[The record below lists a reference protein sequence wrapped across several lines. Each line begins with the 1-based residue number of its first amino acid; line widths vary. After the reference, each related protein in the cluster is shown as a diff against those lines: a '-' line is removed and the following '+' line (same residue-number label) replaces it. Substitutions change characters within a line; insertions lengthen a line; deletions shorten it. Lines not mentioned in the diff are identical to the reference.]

1 MFRRC
6 RPTPLPEVIPMND
19 VVLDKNIRGVYA
31 ELSINFQ
38 YGTRAGIK
46 LAGMMT
52 LEGY

>member
-6 RPTPLPEVIPMND
+6 HLTPPPEVTLTTD
-19 VVLDKNIRGVYA
+19 VAQDKNIRGVYV

-46 LAGMMT
+46 LAGMT